1 VAAPIAGDEGKD
13 DGRDEEPLLAS
24 ITSSAASLITEPYVS
39 ADGRGSDTGIF
50 SCMRVRVDT
59 KEGLPP
65 LASLRGAVLPLEVLP
80 VTGLALAKTGV
91 IGRNCGLVC

>member
-1 VAAPIAGDEGKD
+1 MAAPIVGDEGND
-13 DGRDEEPLLAS
+13 DGRDEEPLMAL
-24 ITSSAASLITEPYVS
+24 ITSSVASLITELYVS
-39 ADGRGSDTGIF
+39 PDDRRSDTGIF

-65 LASLRGAVLPLEVLP
+65 LACLRDAVLPLGVLP

-91 IGRNCGLVC
+91 TGRNCGFVY